1 MLHRRRVMLQQ
12 TERKNPLVLDLRLF
26 AQIRQLVFQ
35 VRLFR
40 GGHELQLNLPVAEVR
55 TDEVRTDYEPL
66 FAIGRIVIFLR
77 HHARRRFLTRR
88 AQPVG

>member
-12 TERKNPLVLDLRLF
+12 TERKNPLVLYLRLF

-55 TDEVRTDYEPL
+55 TDYEPL

-77 HHARRRFLTRR
+77 HHARQRFLTRR
-88 AQPVG
+88 AQPGG